1 MHYEKTGAL
10 FVLPAALASPVNE
23 PKMRNAAAT
32 LGRTTWR
39 AAALTSEHNKRVKK
53 ITQNKGYV
61 HVGFTICGCVAH
73 HR

>member
-39 AAALTSEHNKRVKK
+39 AALTSEHNKRVKK
-53 ITQNKGYV
+53 ITHNKGYV
-61 HVGFTICGCVAH
+61 HVGL
-73 HR
+73 